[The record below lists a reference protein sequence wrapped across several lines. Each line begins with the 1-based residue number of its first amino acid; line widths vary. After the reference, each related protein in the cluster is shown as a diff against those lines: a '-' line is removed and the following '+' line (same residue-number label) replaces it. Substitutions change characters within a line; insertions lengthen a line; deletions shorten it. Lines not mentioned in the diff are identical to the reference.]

1 MELLNNQIF
10 ILVSIV
16 FLYFTYLSLS
26 SQKALA
32 VKKQN
37 KFMFF
42 YPYKNS
48 LKNFFKSMSSKINV
62 DLITLLKIYLI
73 GVVINLF
80 IFEVYDLG
88 SEELMLDQYTL
99 FMALALFTV
108 IIKVENLSD
117 ISLFKK
123 SVQLVS
129 ELIFVLLLVT
139 QYYIWIKVISIYIIN
154 PIFFALFF
162 IHFIFSYITQA
173 NSSKGNL
180 FYKTLD
186 FEIKILWLILM
197 LLIFLGDFRF
207 VEYNRKIEF
216 LFCGFLFLK
225 FFNALEQVG
234 GKIVFRQSMDLYRK
248 FYMTSIIALAIGS
261 IFVGIFI

>member
-1 MELLNNQIF
+1 
-10 ILVSIV
+10 
-16 FLYFTYLSLS
+16 LS

-154 PIFFALFF
+154 PIF
-162 IHFIFSYITQA
+162 
-173 NSSKGNL
+173 
-180 FYKTLD
+180 
-186 FEIKILWLILM
+186 
-197 LLIFLGDFRF
+197 
-207 VEYNRKIEF
+207 
-216 LFCGFLFLK
+216 
-225 FFNALEQVG
+225 
-234 GKIVFRQSMDLYRK
+234 
-248 FYMTSIIALAIGS
+248 
-261 IFVGIFI
+261 